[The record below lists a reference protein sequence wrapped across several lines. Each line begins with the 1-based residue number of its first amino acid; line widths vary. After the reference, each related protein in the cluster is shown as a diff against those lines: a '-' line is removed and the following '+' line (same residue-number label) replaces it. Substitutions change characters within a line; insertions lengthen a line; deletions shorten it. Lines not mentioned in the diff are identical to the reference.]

1 MSIGNEYLTI
11 VMDRFKS
18 VKGLG
23 DKTIH
28 QLSEDEIYWTYHTES
43 NSVAIIVKHMSGN
56 MVSRWTDFLTTDGEK
71 DDRDRDDEFV
81 DDIPSKSELIIVWE
95 KGWKILLD
103 TLAHLG
109 EGDLLKHIYIRG
121 ERHIVLDAIERQMAH
136 YAYHV
141 GQIVYI
147 GKQVKG
153 NQWENLSIHK
163 GKSEEYLKQ
172 MLDKR
177 Q

>member
-1 MSIGNEYLTI
+1 MEESIMSIGNEYLTI

-121 ERHIVLDAIERQMAH
+121 ERHIVLDAIDRKSTRLNSSHVAIS
-136 YAYHV
+136 YAV
-141 GQIVYI
+141 FC
-147 GKQVKG
+147 
-153 NQWENLSIHK
+153 
-163 GKSEEYLKQ
+163 
-172 MLDKR
+172 
-177 Q
+177 

>member
-1 MSIGNEYLTI
+1 MEESIMSIGNEYLTI

-81 DDIPSKSELIIVWE
+81 DDIPSKSELRSE
-95 KGWKILLD
+95 
-103 TLAHLG
+103 
-109 EGDLLKHIYIRG
+109 
-121 ERHIVLDAIERQMAH
+121 ERR
-136 YAYHV
+136 V
-141 GQIVYI
+141 GQEGRPRRGRDRPGGPGYA
-147 GKQVKG
+147 
-153 NQWENLSIHK
+153 
-163 GKSEEYLKQ
+163 
-172 MLDKR
+172 R
-177 Q
+177 R